1 MTLRSEAYRAYAV
14 ICEQRALD
22 EIDPVAKREWEQ
34 AAIDW
39 HHMASKAADNRG
51 SVLGQIDRP
60 DEDDGKGL

>member
-14 ICEQRALD
+14 LCEQRALD

-39 HHMASKAADNRG
+39 HQMAHSAADDD
-51 SVLGQIDRP
+51 SVLAQIDRP
-60 DEDDGKGL
+60 DEADGKGL